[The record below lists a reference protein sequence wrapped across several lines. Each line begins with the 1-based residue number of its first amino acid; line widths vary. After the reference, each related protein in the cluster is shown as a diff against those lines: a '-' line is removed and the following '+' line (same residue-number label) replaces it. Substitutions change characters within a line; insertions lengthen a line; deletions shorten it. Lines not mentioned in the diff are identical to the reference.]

1 MTEFYTGKGMLVF
14 DANDPIAVRS
24 VLPHAKMLDY
34 KGRPHVAV
42 KHDLDAVTI
51 LRNIGIEAP
60 SPVNHG
66 WAYPGRY
73 KPWEHQRAT
82 VEFLTV
88 NRRAFVLNG
97 LGCVDADTE
106 YLTPTGWVRIADY
119 AGGVVGQF
127 DPQTDAVTFVAPEQY
142 IKLPCPEMIHLK
154 TDYGVDQMLSPE
166 HRVLVYDTNLPER
179 FEVLSAEALDA
190 RLGGAP
196 LEYPRRWAWAKGKQI
211 SRRSLGFKTTFRP
224 PAREGLPLSEAELRL
239 QVAVC
244 ADGYFAKFGDKC
256 IIRVKKERKKIRL
269 RGLLAAAETPYTEVS
284 NDYPTAVGFTVFRFH
299 APLRTKTFK
308 EWAWESSAA
317 QLAVVADEFVH
328 WDGSVRKKEGRSFSS
343 YDKASSDFIQYA
355 CAASGFTSL
364 LSAQV
369 RERRGVVETE
379 WRVSV
384 RPRSDIIGVLH
395 TGVKGVRTS
404 NTARVVP
411 ADGMKYCF
419 TVPTGFL
426 LLRRNGCI
434 FATGNSGKSS
444 SALWAAEYLK
454 VNGMIDR
461 VVIVCPKSCT
471 HKVWED
477 EIFSTLMHRTTVVV
491 EGSRERKLDMAASD
505 SDFLIVNHDGLA
517 TISHV
522 IAKDSR
528 ISLIIYDESAV
539 LRNGNTRRY
548 KTLKAL
554 LKPTMRLWLMTATP
568 CPSAPTDA
576 WAPAR
581 LVRPETVPPYFNAFK
596 RQTMI
601 QVSTFKWIPKPEASQ
616 LAFAALQPAI
626 RFRTEDCIDL
636 PPVTYQR
643 RACELSPM
651 QHKMMEDMR
660 KHWVSD
666 KDGATITAANA
677 AVKMVKLLQLASGA
691 CYDDTGETQLVDAP
705 ARLDAVKE
713 IIEEADRK
721 VIIWCPFKHSMNM
734 LKRELALWHQK
745 QMTNPAKDLADM
757 MLGRSST
764 YVELINGDTSASER
778 QRIITAF
785 QQDDQ
790 EPKVL
795 IAHPATAAHGLTLVS
810 ANVAIW
816 YGPTFSAEL
825 TEQAN
830 ARINRPGQKHH
841 MTIIQ
846 LGSTALEWGAYDVA
860 TAKSDR
866 QNKVLDMYRKVL
878 NTPIDAET

>member
-88 NRRAFVLNG
+88 NRRAFVLS
-97 LGCVDADTE
+97 
-106 YLTPTGWVRIADY
+106 
-119 AGGVVGQF
+119 GV
-127 DPQTDAVTFVAPEQY
+127 
-142 IKLPCPEMIHLK
+142 
-154 TDYGVDQMLSPE
+154 
-166 HRVLVYDTNLPER
+166 
-179 FEVLSAEALDA
+179 
-190 RLGGAP
+190 GA
-196 LEYPRRWAWAKGKQI
+196 
-211 SRRSLGFKTTFRP
+211 
-224 PAREGLPLSEAELRL
+224 
-239 QVAVC
+239 
-244 ADGYFAKFGDKC
+244 
-256 IIRVKKERKKIRL
+256 
-269 RGLLAAAETPYTEVS
+269 
-284 NDYPTAVGFTVFRFH
+284 
-299 APLRTKTFK
+299 
-308 EWAWESSAA
+308 
-317 QLAVVADEFVH
+317 
-328 WDGSVRKKEGRSFSS
+328 
-343 YDKASSDFIQYA
+343 
-355 CAASGFTSL
+355 
-364 LSAQV
+364 
-369 RERRGVVETE
+369 
-379 WRVSV
+379 
-384 RPRSDIIGVLH
+384 
-395 TGVKGVRTS
+395 
-404 NTARVVP
+404 
-411 ADGMKYCF
+411 
-419 TVPTGFL
+419 
-426 LLRRNGCI
+426 
-434 FATGNSGKSS
+434 GKSA

-454 VNGMIDR
+454 ISGMIDR

-477 EIFSTLMHRTTVVV
+477 EIFNTLMHRTAVVV
-491 EGSRERKLDMAASD
+491 EGSRERKLDMAAAD

-522 IAKDSR
+522 VAKDTR

-539 LRNGNTRRY
+539 LANGQTRRY
-548 KTLKAL
+548 KTLKAI
-554 LKPTMRLWLMTATP
+554 LKPTTRLWLMTATP
-568 CPSAPTDA
+568 CSNAPTDA

-601 QVSTFKWIPKPEASQ
+601 QVSAFKWIPKPEAAQ
-616 LAFAALQPAI
+616 LAFAAMQPAI

-660 KHWVSD
+660 KHWVAE

-677 AVKMVKLLQLASGA
+677 AVKLIKLLQICGA
-691 CYDDTGETQLVDAP
+691 AVYSDDGETQLVDAP
-705 ARLDAVKE
+705 SRIATVKE

-745 QMTNPAKDLADM
+745 QMANPAKDLADM

-790 EPKVL
+790 DPKVL

-810 ANVAIW
+810 ANIAIW
-816 YGPTFSAEL
+816 YGPTFSSQL
-825 TEQAN
+825 TDQAN
-830 ARINRPGQKHH
+830 GRINRPGQKHH

-846 LGSTALEWGAYDVA
+846 LGGHPIEWAAYDVA

-878 NTPIDAET
+878 DTPIDAEAG

>member
-1 MTEFYTGKGMLVF
+1 MTQFYAGRGQLVF
-14 DANDPIAVRS
+14 EADDPIAVRS

-97 LGCVDADTE
+97 LG
-106 YLTPTGWVRIADY
+106 
-119 AGGVVGQF
+119 
-127 DPQTDAVTFVAPEQY
+127 
-142 IKLPCPEMIHLK
+142 
-154 TDYGVDQMLSPE
+154 
-166 HRVLVYDTNLPER
+166 
-179 FEVLSAEALDA
+179 
-190 RLGGAP
+190 
-196 LEYPRRWAWAKGKQI
+196 
-211 SRRSLGFKTTFRP
+211 
-224 PAREGLPLSEAELRL
+224 
-239 QVAVC
+239 
-244 ADGYFAKFGDKC
+244 
-256 IIRVKKERKKIRL
+256 
-269 RGLLAAAETPYTEVS
+269 
-284 NDYPTAVGFTVFRFH
+284 
-299 APLRTKTFK
+299 
-308 EWAWESSAA
+308 
-317 QLAVVADEFVH
+317 
-328 WDGSVRKKEGRSFSS
+328 
-343 YDKASSDFIQYA
+343 
-355 CAASGFTSL
+355 
-364 LSAQV
+364 
-369 RERRGVVETE
+369 
-379 WRVSV
+379 
-384 RPRSDIIGVLH
+384 
-395 TGVKGVRTS
+395 
-404 NTARVVP
+404 
-411 ADGMKYCF
+411 
-419 TVPTGFL
+419 
-426 LLRRNGCI
+426 
-434 FATGNSGKSS
+434 SGKSS

-454 VNGMIDR
+454 VNGLVDR
-461 VVIVCPKSCT
+461 VLIVCPKSCT

-477 EIFSTLMHRTTVVV
+477 EIFNTLMHRSAVVV
-491 EGSRERKLDMAASD
+491 EGSRERKLDMAAST
-505 SDFLIVNHDGLA
+505 SDYLIVNHDGLA
-517 TISHV
+517 TIAAV
-522 IAKDSR
+522 VAKDPR
-528 ISLIIYDESAV
+528 ITLIIYDESAV
-539 LRNGNTRRY
+539 LRNGQTRRY
-548 KTLKAL
+548 RTLKAV
-554 LKPTMRLWLMTATP
+554 LKPTTRLWLMTATP
-568 CPSAPTDA
+568 CPGAPTDA

-601 QVSTFKWIPKPEASQ
+601 QVSTFKWIPKPEAAQ
-616 LAFAALQPAI
+616 LAYAALQPAI

-643 RACELSPM
+643 RSCDLSPM
-651 QHKMMEDMR
+651 QHKMMEEMR

-677 AVKMVKLLQLASGA
+677 AVKMVKLLQMASGA

-705 ARLDAVKE
+705 ARLEAVKE

-721 VIIWCPFKHSMNM
+721 VIIWCPFKHAMNM
-734 LKRELALWHQK
+734 LKRELSVWRQK
-745 QMTNPAKDLADM
+745 QMSNPGKDMADM
-757 MLGRSST
+757 MLGRSSQ
-764 YVELINGDTSASER
+764 YVEMINGDTSAGER
-778 QRIITAF
+778 ARIITAF

-790 EPKVL
+790 DPKVL

-846 LGSTALEWGAYDVA
+846 LGGHPIEWAAYDVA

-866 QNKVLDMYRKVL
+866 QNKVLDMYRKL
-878 NTPIDAET
+878 INTPIDGE